1 MNKDFQIYIEE
12 ILDSI
17 GVNGKKRKL
26 IREDLYVSLM
36 EKQEITGESDPYI
49 LLGDPEEIA
58 EEFRENLEISH
69 NPRYFLGN
77 RQGYR
82 QGYRRGYEYV
92 SKVKVF
98 GIPLVHVNTKPLGI
112 AKGIFACGSIAVGL
126 VSFGVISI
134 GAIGFGAV
142 SLAIAMAIGGVA
154 FSGLLSLGGVAV
166 SYAISLG
173 GAAIAKYIAIGG
185 YARADIAIGGV
196 AKGIVAV
203 FNQHGT
209 GQYMFNAPVNPDE
222 VISAIKQVH
231 PSIGKSL
238 LEFIRFF
245 L

>member
-77 RQGYR
+77 RH
-82 QGYRRGYEYV
+82 GYRRGHEYV

-126 VSFGVISI
+126 FSFGIISI
-134 GAIGFGAV
+134 GAIGFGAI

-185 YARADIAIGGV
+185 YARADIAIGEV

-203 FNQHGT
+203 FNQNGT
-209 GQYMFNAPVNPDE
+209 GQYIFKNPVDPDE

>member
-1 MNKDFQIYIEE
+1 MGREFQDYIDRV
-12 ILDSI
+12 LYSI
-17 GVNGKKRKL
+17 GVGGRKEKQ

-36 EKQEITGESDPYI
+36 EKQQITGESDPYI
-49 LLGDPEEIA
+49 LLGNTEDVA

-77 RQGYR
+77 RH
-82 QGYRRGYEYV
+82 GYRRGYEYV

-154 FSGLLSLGGVAV
+154 FSGLLSLGGVAA

-196 AKGIVAV
+196 VKGIVAV

>member
-77 RQGYR
+77 RH
-82 QGYRRGYEYV
+82 GYRRGYEYV

-126 VSFGVISI
+126 FSFGVISI
-134 GAIGFGAV
+134 GAIGFGAI

-209 GQYMFNAPVNPDE
+209 GQYMFKAPVNPDE
-222 VISAIKQVH
+222 VIPAIKQVY
-231 PSIGKSL
+231 PSIRKSL